1 MKRREWIPGAL
12 LAAGLLLAAA
22 GVALIY
28 LPAGVIAL
36 GVELAALG
44 VVSALGGEEGGHDGR

>member
-44 VVSALGGEEGGHDGR
+44 VVSALGGEEGGRDG

>member
-1 MKRREWIPGAL
+1 MRRREWIPGAL

-36 GVELAALG
+36 GVELATLG
-44 VVSALGGEEGGHDGR
+44 VVSALGGEEGGDGR

>member
-1 MKRREWIPGAL
+1 MKRQDWMVLAL
-12 LAAGLLLAAA
+12 LTTGLLLTAA

-44 VVSALGGEEGGHDGR
+44 VVSALGGEEGGRDG

>member
-1 MKRREWIPGAL
+1 MRRREWIPGAL
-12 LAAGLLLAAA
+12 LTAGLLLTAA

-44 VVSALGGEEGGHDGR
+44 VVSALGGEEGGRDG

>member
-1 MKRREWIPGAL
+1 MRRREWIPGAL
-12 LAAGLLLAAA
+12 LAARLLLAAA

-44 VVSALGGEEGGHDGR
+44 VVSALGGEESGRDG

>member
-1 MKRREWIPGAL
+1 MRRREWIPGAL

-44 VVSALGGEEGGHDGR
+44 AVSALGGEEDGNGR